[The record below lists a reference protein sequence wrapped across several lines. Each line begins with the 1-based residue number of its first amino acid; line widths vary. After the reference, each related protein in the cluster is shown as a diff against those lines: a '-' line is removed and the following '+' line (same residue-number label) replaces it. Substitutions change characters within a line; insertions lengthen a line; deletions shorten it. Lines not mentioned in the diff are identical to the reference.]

1 MAAPSTFTPGLLRP
15 VAAVGNGL
23 LKAAGRTGHM
33 IEFFG
38 RVVLAM
44 PTMWV
49 RYRKEFL
56 RLLSDTR
63 GVTARSW
70 SAAAR

>member
-49 RYRKEFL
+49 RYRK
-56 RLLSDTR
+56 
-63 GVTARSW
+63 
-70 SAAAR
+70 